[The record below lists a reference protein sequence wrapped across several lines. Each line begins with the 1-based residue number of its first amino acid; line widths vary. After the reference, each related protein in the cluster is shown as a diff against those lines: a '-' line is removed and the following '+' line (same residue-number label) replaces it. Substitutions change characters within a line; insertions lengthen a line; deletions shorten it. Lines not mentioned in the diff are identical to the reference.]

1 MPLNML
7 GRFAMPLNMLN
18 GGLVPMQGHAKHD
31 LRNPAALTNRY
42 LQKRDLSSTPLTN
55 MVGDMAY
62 SLELGLGTPVQT
74 FRVMIDT
81 GSPITWVIGTNCKG
95 SKCGSITDRFNPVA
109 STLTASLGPG
119 ARQSLFNLDFFEV
132 PFLNII
138 GNSTN
143 TLLTDKVIGIWLEHQ
158 NSLYGIPENTSA
170 GGEITFGGVNPARYT
185 GDITYINCVGAAFGY
200 PWSIPVGGITVDGQS
215 IDVGV
220 NAMAMIDT
228 GTSLMLVPEKV
239 SDAINSAIPG
249 AQKDPKYSAWFL
261 PCSGTTIITLTL
273 GSFTAKIPYTHMA
286 VQQYTETN
294 STAGVK
300 YCISA
305 AMYPS
310 RNISSISNWL
320 VGDLFLKNVYSVF
333 DFGTNADSGGRI
345 GFGQLSNADFSDS
358 GDSGNGTPGSHNSA
372 TSLLSLSLSVSATR
386 ILVGIAAEKEEEE
399 AEIN

>member
-1 MPLNML
+1 MGYKDIFGGTKLTQSASVNSQGAIVNVPMPQAFQNDIS
-7 GRFAMPLNMLN
+7 GYE
-18 GGLVPMQGHAKHD
+18 LVPMQGHVKHD

-95 SKCGSITDRFNPVA
+95 SKCESITDRFNPVA
-109 STLTASLGPG
+109 STSSNDRGSPFSINYVDGSHVSGEYYGETYTLGTLKFDGIIG
-119 ARQSLFNLDFFEV
+119 AGSEYDTSTLPPAVDGLLGLWFTTFWQSLLNLDFFEV
-132 PFLNII
+132 PFLNIL

-143 TLLTDKVIGIWLEHQ
+143 TILTDKVIGIWLEHQ
-158 NSLYGIPENTSA
+158 NSPDGIPANTSA

-220 NAMAMIDT
+220 NTMAMIDT

-249 AQKDPKYSAWFL
+249 AQKD
-261 PCSGTTIITLTL
+261 
-273 GSFTAKIPYTHMA
+273 
-286 VQQYTETN
+286 
-294 STAGVK
+294 
-300 YCISA
+300 
-305 AMYPS
+305 
-310 RNISSISNWL
+310 
-320 VGDLFLKNVYSVF
+320 NVYSVF

-372 TSLLSLSLSVSATR
+372 TSLLSLSLSVSATP
-386 ILVGIAAEKEEEE
+386 ILVGIAAV
-399 AEIN
+399 AAFIL